1 MKGSSDSG
9 SEIFCGEN
17 EFINGVNVKLA
28 EKNPAG
34 DTYAMKDAGA
44 GFSADSSYSSYWD
57 SPLID
62 GWLGIHND
70 CTSGF
75 AW

>member
-1 MKGSSDSG
+1 LKGSSDSG

-28 EKNPAG
+28 EKNPAS

-44 GFSADSSYSSYWD
+44 GFSADSTYPGFD

-62 GWLGIHND
+62 GGTGIHN
-70 CTSGF
+70 
-75 AW
+75 